1 MMTDRSADHCNK
13 ELETIK
19 KNQSKSDNLTAKI
32 KTQPTAINGQTKNC
46 RRISDLKDRVTE
58 VTQPEQSE
66 KREKKKK
73 WKQHMRSTG

>member
-32 KTQPTAINGQTKNC
+32 KTQPTAINSK
-46 RRISDLKDRVTE
+46 LKTAE
-58 VTQPEQSE
+58 E
-66 KREKKKK
+66 
-73 WKQHMRSTG
+73 